1 MSLSLKSLLLNKR
14 NVDRHFMKRG
24 LPKGNTFMKCWVKQ
38 NETNAFIIRFLKVFT
53 ILTCVV
59 NFLEGDF
66 PGDPVDK
73 NLNINAGDMDL
84 IPDLGRFLMPWSN

>member
-1 MSLSLKSLLLNKR
+1 MVIVKKMSLSLKSLPLNKR

-53 ILTCVV
+53 ILTSVV
-59 NFLEGDF
+59 NFLEGSSLVIQWIRIF
-66 PGDPVDK
+66 ISMQEMWV
-73 NLNINAGDMDL
+73 
-84 IPDLGRFLMPWSN
+84 